1 MLNLIYKKK
10 LDKGNN
16 DMPVNEI
23 LQQSEDVKA
32 TRMTFNVQGTMSYSC
47 GVDAKENGYQSKEST
62 LNETLRAGN
71 TLPPSYETKYQH
83 DR

>member
-16 DMPVNEI
+16 DMQINEI
-23 LQQSEDVKA
+23 LQKSEDVKA
-32 TRMTFNVQGTMSYSC
+32 TRMTFNEQGTMSYSC
-47 GVDAKENGYQSKEST
+47 GVEGKENGYQSVVAT

-71 TLPPSYETKYQH
+71 TLPPTYELKPQH